1 MKSTTRDVFDRLS
14 KRQDTEHKQAM
25 IRVAIVA
32 VALIYVSWSNDF
44 TLNHLE
50 RGDFILQ
57 TTALLAAAFSLGLLY
72 HIILRP
78 NVNLVRRAIGMAH
91 DVTAVTVCFYYG
103 DSISALFLFVYPFTA
118 IGNGFRYGEKWLLIS
133 ALMGSAGL
141 AVLLGTSDFWKSV
154 PMISTGLAINFLTV
168 VTYTGLLLRKL
179 RATTLKLEELATH
192 DALTGLPNRHMIM
205 ERLRHTLTATKSKSS
220 RRSDSSTEAFVACL
234 YFDLDGFK
242 KVNDTLG
249 HAVGDLLLK
258 EVSRRTRTILRDSDL
273 LARLGGDEF
282 TIVLNSVSSRSDV
295 DGICQRIIKAI
306 EGIKNIDEHTITV
319 SVSVGCVIISHH
331 ALSIVTSVSEEAVLR
346 HADEC
351 MYASKKAGKGR
362 YTIAEPWTPIARA
375 A

>member
-1 MKSTTRDVFDRLS
+1 MKTTTRDVFDRLS
-14 KRQDTEHKQAM
+14 KRQDTEHKQAL
-25 IRVAIVA
+25 IRLGIVA
-32 VALIYVSWSNDF
+32 AALLYISWTNDF
-44 TLNHLE
+44 TLQNLQ

-57 TTALLAAAFSLGLLY
+57 TTALLSAAFSLTLLY

-78 NVNLVRRAIGMAH
+78 EVNLIRRAVGMAH

-103 DSISALFLFVYPFTA
+103 DAIAALFLFVYPFTA
-118 IGNGFRYGEKWLLIS
+118 IGNGFRYGEKWLLFS

-141 AVLLGTSDFWKSV
+141 AVLLGMSEFWKSV

-179 RATTLKLEELATH
+179 RATTAKLEELATH
-192 DALTGLPNRHMIM
+192 DALTGLPNRHNLM
-205 ERLRHTLTATKSKSS
+205 ERLRQTLTSPKSDSLTQKSKN
-220 RRSDSSTEAFVACL
+220 DGFVSCL

-249 HAVGDLLLK
+249 HGVGDLLLK
-258 EVSRRTRTILRDSDL
+258 EVSRRTRDILRDSDM

-282 TIVLNSVSSRSDV
+282 TIVLGNISSRADV
-295 DGICQRIIKAI
+295 DGICMRVIRTI
-306 EGIKNIDEHTITV
+306 EGIKNIDGHNIAV

-331 ALSIVTSVSEEAVLR
+331 ALSIVTSVSEDAVLR

-362 YTIAEPWTPIARA
+362 YTVTEPWTPVARA